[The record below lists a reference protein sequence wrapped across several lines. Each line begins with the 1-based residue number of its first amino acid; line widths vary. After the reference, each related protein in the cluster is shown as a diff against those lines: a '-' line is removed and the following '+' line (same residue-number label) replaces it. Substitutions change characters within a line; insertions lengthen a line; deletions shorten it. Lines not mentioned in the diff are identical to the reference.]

1 MCNIGQHGQLFLGPA
16 VQTFN
21 IKGKTLHHRFLT
33 MTIQSPIN
41 EMFGYE
47 LEYIQRGLSQL
58 DLILNAKD
66 RRIADLDLQL
76 LTATKE
82 NARLQD
88 EISKLRKIVS
98 KYENS
103 DKASK
108 TSNLEQEVIDK
119 FFESL

>member
-1 MCNIGQHGQLFLGPA
+1 
-16 VQTFN
+16 
-21 IKGKTLHHRFLT
+21 

-41 EMFGYE
+41 EMFGCE
-47 LEYIQRGLSQL
+47 VEYIQRGLSQL

-76 LTATKE
+76 VTATKE

-88 EISKLRKIVS
+88 EILKLRKIVS

-108 TSNLEQEVIDK
+108 SSNLEQEVIDK

>member
-1 MCNIGQHGQLFLGPA
+1 
-16 VQTFN
+16 
-21 IKGKTLHHRFLT
+21 

-41 EMFGYE
+41 EMFGCE

-66 RRIADLDLQL
+66 RRITDLDMQL
-76 LTATKE
+76 ATVTKE

-98 KYENS
+98 KCENS

-108 TSNLEQEVIDK
+108 ASNLEQEVIDK